1 MAIGLR
7 SIKTRTLTRHTRP
20 QQTIAQPVTVE
31 GFGYWSGQNV
41 RLEFRPAEPKTGIV
55 FVRSDLSEPVRIPV
69 QVANRIEIPRRTTL
83 ACNGANVEMVEHILA
98 ALAGL
103 RIDNCEVWVDRPEM
117 PGCDGSSQPF
127 VNALQSAGIVQQD
140 WPCKQ
145 LIVFD
150 VTRVGN
156 DESWVEARPAK
167 HHGLSIKY
175 KLDYG
180 SENPIGRQTIEM
192 RVTPET
198 FCREL
203 APARTFL
210 LEAEAEWLRSRG
222 LGSRVTPRDI
232 LVFGD
237 QGPIDNELRFEDE
250 CVRHKALDLVG
261 DLALSGCDIVGHI
274 IAYRSGHRLNA
285 DLVQAILSEGQ
296 VIESR
301 KKTA

>member
-1 MAIGLR
+1 
-7 SIKTRTLTRHTRP
+7 LTRHIRA
-20 QQTIAQPVTVE
+20 QQTIAKPVAVE

-41 RLEFRPAEPKTGIV
+41 RLEFRPAEPRTGIV
-55 FVRSDLSEPVRIPV
+55 FVRSDLPEATRIPAE
-69 QVANRIEIPRRTTL
+69 VAHRIEIPRRTTL
-83 ACNGANVEMVEHILA
+83 ALEGSRVEMVEHILA
-98 ALAGL
+98 ALSGL
-103 RIDNCEVWVDRPEM
+103 RIDNCEVWVDNPEM

-127 VNALQSAGIVQQD
+127 VEAILSAGIVQQC
-140 WPCKQ
+140 WPCRQ
-145 LIVFD
+145 LVVTD

-156 DESWVEARPAK
+156 DESWVEARPSK
-167 HHGLSIKY
+167 HPGLSLKY

-180 SENPIGRQTIEM
+180 SDNCIGRQTLEL

-198 FCREL
+198 FQQEL

-210 LEAEAEWLRSRG
+210 LQAEAEWLRSRG
-222 LGSRVTPRDI
+222 LGSRVTSRDI

-261 DLALSGCDIVGHI
+261 DLALAGCEILGHI

-285 DLVQAILSEGQ
+285 DLVQALLSEGQ
-296 VIESR
+296 IIESR
-301 KKTA
+301 RKTA